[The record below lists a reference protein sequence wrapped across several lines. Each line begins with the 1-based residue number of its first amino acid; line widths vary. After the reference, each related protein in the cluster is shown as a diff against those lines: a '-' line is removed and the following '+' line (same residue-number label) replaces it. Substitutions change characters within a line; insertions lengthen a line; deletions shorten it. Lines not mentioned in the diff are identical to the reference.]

1 MHLNRFVKCK
11 PAAMLTAASTPPRI
25 KISELLALDQPLLES
40 VEVSLSEDGVGV
52 GLDTGVGDSPADAA
66 VGDPSGDGGDD
77 AAPTVGIAVGTAV
90 GLLFN
95 TAVEKLEAVST
106 NDSCSTAVRKE
117 GAFIAEETLLSQSI
131 AES

>member
-1 MHLNRFVKCK
+1 
-11 PAAMLTAASTPPRI
+11 MLG
-25 KISELLALDQPLLES
+25 S
-40 VEVSLSEDGVGV
+40 VEVSPSADGVMV
-52 GLDTGVGDSPADAA
+52 GLDTGVGGSPADAA
-66 VGDPSGDGGDD
+66 VGGPSGDLGDD
-77 AAPTVGIAVGTAV
+77 AAPTVGIAVGSAV

-106 NDSCSTAVRKE
+106 KDSCSTAVRKE